1 MVYFLNRIA
10 YLLFANFAWVFLG
23 IFLYSQ
29 EGSPSTTQIEAM
41 QSIFKNRLSQ
51 TKSRLDQLEERLNLG
66 VAESTPQA
74 KPTSPVTEKKLYRSS
89 LDFDR
94 NRARSSYRSE
104 FDLSEED
111 PISEFR
117 FSKRESFLPSW
128 FGKPIPSRPEPPTIS
143 SRESRLER
151 ISSLSRQKTQPR
163 KTRSSF
169 GKPFFDPSAKPSAK
183 QIPASDSSRPRSS
196 PTSQSTPSSDEP
208 IYPVSRIVL
217 SYGGDLQ
224 GLPNLDPLSSIRF
237 QGDGAGAPYIDL
249 GLLLSDFPLESPIR
263 LRSRDLRQISEIIV
277 QFLKS
282 EGFEGIV
289 ALVDPSQIDPTSGKD
304 LRSEKDFLLTY
315 NIWVARINE
324 VTLSYAPSDKS
335 ETPDRIQRM
344 EALTSDLMNHH
355 NVLGQPF
362 TTSFKRSVSRLGRSP
377 ARNTRL
383 LLTPSTRPG
392 EVEAVVEIKEDK
404 NLAITA
410 GASNSGSPTTGEWLF
425 RGNLLAHQL
434 THREDPADFSWMIS
448 DTGQRLGLG
457 GGYVIPLVQPGV
469 LDLSLRTA
477 YKEYDGTSFAVTQ
490 IDFEGTSWIADLAL
504 MGAPLDWE
512 SADSSLTYEVGL
524 GFEKVESYNSI
535 LFDASANFLTLRL
548 GLTHEQSTGIARSLS
563 SVVLSSNL
571 SSQRR
576 G

>member
-1 MVYFLNRIA
+1 MWRNRLHKQSRPLPLRKKNYTDPVWTLIVIGREVPIDPNLI
-10 YLLFANFAWVFLG
+10 YRRKIQFRNFA
-23 IFLYSQ
+23 
-29 EGSPSTTQIEAM
+29 SPSGKA
-41 QSIFKNRLSQ
+41 SFHPGLVNPCHPVPNLPRFHPAKA
-51 TKSRLDQLEERLNLG
+51 DLN
-66 VAESTPQA
+66 V
-74 KPTSPVTEKKLYRSS
+74 S
-89 LDFDR
+89 L
-94 NRARSSYRSE
+94 
-104 FDLSEED
+104 
-111 PISEFR
+111 
-117 FSKRESFLPSW
+117 
-128 FGKPIPSRPEPPTIS
+128 
-143 SRESRLER
+143 
-151 ISSLSRQKTQPR
+151 SLSRQKTQPR

-344 EALTSDLMNHH
+344 ETLTSDLMNHH

-392 EVEAVVEIKEDK
+392 EVEAVVEIKEGK

-457 GGYVIPLVQPGV
+457 GG
-469 LDLSLRTA
+469 
-477 YKEYDGTSFAVTQ
+477 
-490 IDFEGTSWIADLAL
+490 
-504 MGAPLDWE
+504 
-512 SADSSLTYEVGL
+512 
-524 GFEKVESYNSI
+524 
-535 LFDASANFLTLRL
+535 
-548 GLTHEQSTGIARSLS
+548 
-563 SVVLSSNL
+563 
-571 SSQRR
+571 
-576 G
+576 